1 MFVFLSCLENCI
13 ARVAEQKRERVRSS
27 ERPKKCKQAPTRRS
41 KKVKDVLN
49 KFHRCVQ
56 RGLKKF
62 KEVFN
67 KFPKQVKEVSKKLF
81 QQVFLNKF
89 ENDPVFSAKTDVLVS
104 HA

>member
-27 ERPKKCKQAPTRRS
+27 ERPEKCKHVPTRRS

-67 KFPKQVKEVSKKLF
+67 KFPKEVKEVSKKLF
-81 QQVFLNKF
+81 
-89 ENDPVFSAKTDVLVS
+89 
-104 HA
+104 